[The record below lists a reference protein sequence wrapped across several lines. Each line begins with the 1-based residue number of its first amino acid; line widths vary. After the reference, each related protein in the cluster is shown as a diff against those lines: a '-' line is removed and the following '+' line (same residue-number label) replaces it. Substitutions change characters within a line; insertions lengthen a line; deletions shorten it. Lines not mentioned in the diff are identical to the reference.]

1 VDYASSKAGAGVAAA
16 DAATT
21 SVKIVVAGGFGVGKT
36 TFVGSVS
43 EITPLTT
50 EAVMTSAS
58 DRLDDLSHTPDKT
71 TTTVAMDFG
80 RVTLD
85 AGLIL
90 YLFGTPGQ
98 HRFWFMWDDLIH
110 GAIGAVVLVD
120 TRRLAD
126 SFPAVDYFEAAG
138 LPFIVAINGFNGDVR
153 HKMDDVGEALA
164 VSPHVPVVQ
173 CDARDR
179 GSTQSALISLVEHA
193 MAVQIGGARPRHSA
207 AGWAGEGAVPGREP
221 APPTARQLCSGDRA
235 FAIST
240 RCAC

>member
-1 VDYASSKAGAGVAAA
+1 MAEAAM
-16 DAATT
+16 T

-50 EAVMTSAS
+50 EAVMTAAS
-58 DRLDDLSHTPDKT
+58 ESVDDLSHTPDKK

-98 HRFWFMWDDLIH
+98 HRFWFMWDDLIQ

-126 SFPAVDYFEAAG
+126 SFPAVDYFETAG
-138 LPFIVAINGFNGDVR
+138 LPFIVAINGFHGEFPHSPRDVQ
-153 HKMDDVGEALA
+153 EALS
-164 VSPHVPVVQ
+164 VSPSTPVVQ
-173 CDARDR
+173 CDARGR
-179 GSTQSALISLVEHA
+179 ASTKETLIALVEHA
-193 MAVQIGGARPRHSA
+193 MSVQMSVR
-207 AGWAGEGAVPGREP
+207 
-221 APPTARQLCSGDRA
+221 
-235 FAIST
+235 
-240 RCAC
+240 